1 MIYETVSRIFLNVSP
16 ETEENNTFGQYQLL
30 EKIAQGGMAEIFR
43 GKALDFQGLERQVVI
58 KRILPHIAA
67 SQEFVQMLIDEA
79 KIAVMLNHG
88 NIAQVYD
95 LGKVGDD
102 YFIVMEFVEGKT
114 ISQIM
119 KRLKI
124 VGQPMPIAFAMAICA
139 EIANGLDYMHRKTD
153 DEGHPLHIV
162 HRDISPQNVILSV
175 YGTVK
180 IIDFGIAKAKNKVT
194 VTDSG
199 VLKGKFAYMSPE
211 HAEGLKLDHRNDIFS
226 LGVILYELLT
236 SERLFKGKNNQET
249 VKRVKKARVPLP
261 SERRPEI
268 PKALDD
274 IVLKAL
280 SRDRNQRY
288 QSAGDFSRDLHRL
301 LIQIATDYSPQQL
314 VEFLYDLFPE
324 NAPETYKEQLSHEK
338 TPSSP
343 LIISQTRNRD
353 SEMLEETIAA
363 DTSILKQK
371 MKETAVYG
379 DDLEK
384 TEQEELTSALETT
397 NHQFSDSALTK
408 LETSQNSND
417 EEHTSQIMRRSFMGQ
432 ILQKARDVKSHWFK
446 KI

>member
-1 MIYETVSRIFLNVSP
+1 MIYGIDSRIFLNVTQ
-16 ETEENNTFGQYQLL
+16 EIDENNTFGQYQLL

-102 YFIVMEFVEGKT
+102 YFIVMEYVEGKS
-114 ISQIM
+114 ISQVM
-119 KRLKI
+119 KRLKT
-124 VGQPMPIAFAMAICA
+124 VGQPMPIAFAVAICA

-211 HAEGLKLDHRNDIFS
+211 HAEGMKLDHRNDIFS
-226 LGVILYELLT
+226 LGVILHELLT
-236 SERLFKGKNNQET
+236 GERLFKGKNNQET
-249 VKRVKKARVPLP
+249 VKRVKKARVSIP

-268 PKALDD
+268 PETLDE

-280 SRDRNQRY
+280 AKDRNQRY

-301 LIQIATDYSPQQL
+301 LIQIAPDYTPQQL

-324 NAPETYKEQLSHEK
+324 NAPETYKDQLSHEP

-343 LIISQTRNRD
+343 LIVGQGRKN
-353 SEMLEETIAA
+353 SELLEETLVA
-363 DTSILKQK
+363 DTSILRQK
-371 MKETAVYG
+371 MKETEVYG
-379 DDLEK
+379 DGPDDLEV
-384 TEQEELTSALETT
+384 TEADELTRALEPTD
-397 NHQFSDSALTK
+397 HASDSDLTK
-408 LETSQNSND
+408 ID
-417 EEHTSQIMRRSFMGQ
+417 EEHTSQIMRRSLLGQ
-432 ILQKARDVKSHWFK
+432 LLQKARDMKSHLFK
-446 KI
+446 KP